1 MAQADTQTDMAA
13 PSKEGVFISF
23 GLKSDNN
30 KRKSMKWTIFGLFAL
45 YAALAYGAET
55 IQGKVVAIT
64 DGDTAT
70 ILINNTQF
78 KIRLAEIDTP
88 EKGQPYGARSKEA
101 LSALIFG
108 KEVIAK
114 VQDRD
119 RYGRYVARLYVGNID
134 VSREMVGQ
142 GAAWVYRQYLTDK
155 SLLQVEQEAKG
166 AKRGLWGLPEA
177 ENVPPWE
184 WRNGKNQTTTVPKNG
199 INNPSKQTSCG
210 NKQYCGHMTSC
221 EEAKFY
227 LNSCGLS
234 RLDGDSDGVPC
245 ESLCR

>member
-1 MAQADTQTDMAA
+1 M
-13 PSKEGVFISF
+13 E
-23 GLKSDNN
+23 
-30 KRKSMKWTIFGLFAL
+30 RKSMKWTIVVLFAL

-70 ILINNTQF
+70 ILMDNIQY

-108 KEVIAK
+108 KEVTAK
-114 VQDRD
+114 VQERD
-119 RYGRYVARLYVGNID
+119 RYGRYVARLYVGDID
-134 VSREMVGQ
+134 VNRVMVGQ

-155 SLLQVEQEAKG
+155 SLLQVEQDAKG

-184 WRNGKNQTTTVPKNG
+184 WRNGKNQRTTIPTNRKDDISN
-199 INNPSKQTSCG
+199 QTSCG
-210 NKQYCGHMTSC
+210 SKQYCGQMTSC
-221 EEAKFY
+221 EEARFH
-227 LNSCGLS
+227 LNSCGLY